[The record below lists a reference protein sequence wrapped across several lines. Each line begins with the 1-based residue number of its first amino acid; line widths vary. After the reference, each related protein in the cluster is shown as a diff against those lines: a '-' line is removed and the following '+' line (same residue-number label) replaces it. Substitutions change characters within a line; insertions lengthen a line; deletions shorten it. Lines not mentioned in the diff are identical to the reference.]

1 MKKTLITIGIVLA
14 FTLLFV
20 FVFRFTGGAEELLAV
35 DTMENESVTDSETV
49 IVGDGVSTSQE
60 SEELVGEDIILPS
73 EEAPY
78 PSPEKAD
85 EDFDLK
91 AYIKEKIVP
100 VVAGVCAA
108 VVTICLALAPLVR
121 AITAIK
127 NLIASF
133 SKKDEERN
141 QSVEKSNEI
150 MRENIEKI
158 ENSVKNVPTL
168 EKQIAEQSKTI
179 ETMAQVIVLGFSAN
193 TEIVRS
199 GKGKKMT
206 LLLNKLKKG
215 DEE

>member
-35 DTMENESVTDSETV
+35 DTTENESVTDSEAV
-49 IVGDGVSTSQE
+49 IVGNGASTSR
-60 SEELVGEDIILPS
+60 V
-73 EEAPY
+73 
-78 PSPEKAD
+78 D

>member
-35 DTMENESVTDSETV
+35 DTTENESVTDSEAV
-49 IVGDGVSTSQE
+49 IVEDGVSTSQE
-60 SEELVGEDIILPS
+60 SETAQNDNAPS
-73 EEAPY
+73 EE
-78 PSPEKAD
+78 D
-85 EDFDLK
+85 LDLK
-91 AYIKEKIVP
+91 TYIKEKIVP

-108 VVTICLALAPLVR
+108 VVTSCLALAPLAR
-121 AITAIK
+121 AISAIK